1 MIWMYLKWNDAMK
14 TINRIFAVAFMAL
27 CTLAFNACI
36 EEAAPILPEDGTLVE
51 MTFEAS
57 VAETKA
63 AFDGKRINWE
73 VGDKVA
79 IYDGIAKREFTVQS
93 VKGGVA
99 SIKGPVAAEAT
110 EFYAVTPFSAAREAL
125 PGDGKIY
132 FNLPTEQVLASG
144 KDFDE
149 DAFVA
154 VGKVDGTRISFK
166 NVVSLLKINIP
177 ENITSVSLKGFNAEK
192 IAGAANAGL
201 DPMVAGGTEGS
212 VVLKPAGETF
222 AAGVHYIALLPS
234 TFTNGFKVVYANDN
248 NKISIK
254 KNTGNVVFPINDGFD
269 ITAYTTADKL
279 TTWIPNPLM
288 SEDDL
293 LYFVGN
299 QAAYAGEEAKLGQDI
314 ELTKQWTPVDLSGTL
329 DGQGYT
335 ISGLDVNVTGTTL
348 GAMCSI
354 SASASLKNVII
365 EGQINCSS
373 AKKGTPVG
381 LVGYLHG
388 MMYNVTNRTSVTAS
402 NTSDRLYVGGLA
414 GQIEKGRMINC
425 TNEGNVTLESSGGTT
440 TYVGGVAGVIYSS
453 TASGLISGC
462 VNKGKVTSN
471 SEKTNAIGGVLGVN
485 QGGEVVACVNKGT
498 VEVNSILS
506 DGGVGGVAGAVE
518 NHAGA
523 VAIIHQC
530 INDEKSV
537 INLNTTNAQAVG
549 GIVGKLDD
557 KTTAVEITEC
567 VNAADIA
574 VAVARSFT
582 YTSGYT
588 GYDGFYLGGI
598 VGRIKAENTSSIV
611 NKIYGCTN
619 SGDISA
625 TLSSDSGNTN
635 SVKVGGICGNTRG
648 PVILERNETS
658 DGTTISLE
666 NPKAY
671 NLLCSVGGIVGEA
684 GDLWDDVESVRLIL
698 NGNVNRSTVRSLVNS
713 TEAPAGGLIGY
724 AFAPVTSTGN
734 VNYGTVERLAT
745 DDCLPE
751 NYGNCFAG
759 GLVGMFRMATASE
772 NRYDFI
778 FEGDKTLGTV
788 KSVGRAAMVFGGMR
802 SDSYASKIII
812 SNCTIG
818 GRLESPHSEY
828 ALDITEN
835 NWNEKNGLVD
845 GSYLWS
851 YVKKGNFTGLEV
863 NGCQYGD
870 VASNGGAEQL
880 TAWQHGYMDIHHIS
894 TGRGNC
900 TFMILPDGTTMMVDA
915 GDNGPAND
923 DGTKLDRVPNESL
936 TPAEWIVRYVTHF
949 TEEAGLPAKLDHM
962 LVSHFHYDHVG
973 VGTAEYPWS
982 PDGEYLMTGVSYVGS
997 TLEVD
1002 NFVDR
1007 AYPDYNFPYTGY
1019 FDKGVFRDYVMMDN
1033 YLKFLNSDYNRL
1045 NNISGFEVGASDQ
1058 FALKTPRNDFSIRN
1072 VYANGQLWTGSGVS
1086 SASIVPSE
1094 LTQSDLQGAEN
1105 QWSAVV
1111 NISYGDFDY
1120 HTGGDIN
1127 GTQLFDVEAEVA
1139 KRVGETDVF
1148 HCNHHAFDDSMHADV
1163 LLATHPQVFVVPAWE
1178 TGHPGEEALS
1188 RMINYGDIFA
1198 AASAAKD
1205 GMKANGHVVVRVYE
1219 GGSEFQIFVLNDRST
1234 DYEVIHKTEKYTSK

>member
-1 MIWMYLKWNDAMK
+1 MK

-36 EEAAPILPEDGTLVE
+36 EEAAPILPEDGNLVE

-79 IYDGIAKREFTVQS
+79 IYDGIAKREFIVQS

-234 TFTNGFKVVYANDN
+234 TFTKGFKVVYANDSN
-248 NKISIK
+248 EISIK
-254 KNTGNVVFPINDGFD
+254 KNTGNVAFPVNDGFD

-288 SEDDL
+288 DEEDL
-293 LYFVGN
+293 LYFVRN

-314 ELTKQWTPVDLSGTL
+314 ALTKPWTPVDLAGTL

-335 ISGLDVNVTGTTL
+335 ISGLTVNMTGGL

-354 SASASLKNVII
+354 NTGATLKNVTIDGNI
-365 EGQINCSS
+365 TYAANVENVP
-373 AKKGTPVG
+373 TG
-381 LVGYLHG
+381 LVGHLHG
-388 MMYNVTNRTSVTAS
+388 TMYNVTNRTTINAS
-402 NTSDRLYVGGLA
+402 SSANLLYLGGLA
-414 GQIEKGRMINC
+414 GWVHGNGKLLNC
-425 TNEGNVTLESSGGTT
+425 VNEGTLVLGAVNGFG
-440 TYVGGVAGVIYSS
+440 YVGGVAGVIYSS
-453 TASGLISGC
+453 SGAGFVQGC
-462 VNKGKVTSN
+462 
-471 SEKTNAIGGVLGVN
+471 I
-485 QGGEVVACVNKGT
+485 NKGT
-498 VEVNSILS
+498 VRSSAANTNGLGGIVGVQESGKTVSCVNEGTLEADMMRYS
-506 DGGVGGVAGAVE
+506 GTVGGIVGLVY
-518 NHAGA
+518 N
-523 VAIIHQC
+523 
-530 INDEKSV
+530 
-537 INLNTTNAQAVG
+537 NTTVGTVVNQCKNDGTIDVNATEFRAVG
-549 GIVGKLDD
+549 GIVGGVDVDNKYALMEIADCEN
-557 KTTAVEITEC
+557 KENISIVTA
-567 VNAADIA
+567 NAAG
-574 VAVARSFT
+574 S
-582 YTSGYT
+582 SGL
-588 GYDGFYLGGI
+588 DGFYLGGI
-598 VGRIKAENTSSIV
+598 LGSFNASNDSEVKNTV
-611 NKIYGCTN
+611 RKCVN
-619 SGDISA
+619 SGNVSLTTSGSNNSA
-625 TLSSDSGNTN
+625 
-635 SVKVGGICGNTRG
+635 KVGGICGNTRG
-648 PVILERNETS
+648 PVVIEANENAAQTLKLES
-658 DGTTISLE
+658 SSAA
-666 NPKAY
+666 K
-671 NLLCSVGGIVGEA
+671 LLCSAGGIIGEA
-684 GDLWDDVESVRLIL
+684 GDPWVGEETIL
-698 NGNVNRSTVRSLVNS
+698 TLSGNVNRASVLSKTNNVE
-713 TEAPAGGLIGY
+713 TPAGGLVGY
-724 AFAPVTSTGN
+724 LFGSVTSSDNKNFGN
-734 VNYGTVERLAT
+734 IERSAYDGTSPSVE
-745 DDCLPE
+745 
-751 NYGNCFAG
+751 NCFAG
-759 GLVGMFRMATASE
+759 GLVGLMSLSSE
-772 NRYDFI
+772 SKLPAYFDADMTI
-778 FEGDKTLGTV
+778 GDV
-788 KSVGRAAMVFGGMR
+788 KSVGRAGMLFGGVR
-802 SDSYASKIII
+802 SSSYADLKFPDCVVS
-812 SNCTIG
+812 
-818 GRLESPHSEY
+818 GRLVSPKSGY
-828 ALDITEN
+828 DLDITSEN
-835 NWNEKNGLVD
+835 YKSNTNLTD
-845 GSYLWS
+845 GCYLWS
-851 YVKKGNFTGLEV
+851 YIPAGKCGLNV
-863 NGCQYGD
+863 DTVGYGEA
-870 VASNGGAEQL
+870 VSNVGTERL
-880 TAWQHGYMDIHHIS
+880 SAWQQGYMDIHHIS

-923 DGTKLDRVPNESL
+923 DGSKLSRVPDESL

-949 TEEAGLPAKLDHM
+949 MDEAGLPVKLDHM

-973 VGTAEYPWS
+973 VGDNNYPWS
-982 PDGEYLMTGVSYVGS
+982 PDRKYLMTGVPYVGS

-1007 AYPDYNFPYTGY
+1007 AYPDYDFPYTGY
-1019 FDKGVFRDYVMMDN
+1019 FDKGLFRDYVMMDN
-1033 YLKFLNSDYNRL
+1033 YLKFLESDYNRL
-1045 NNISGFEVGASDQ
+1045 NRISGFEVGASDQ

-1094 LTQSDLQGAEN
+1094 LTQSELQGAEN

-1127 GTQLFDVEAEVA
+1127 GTELFDAEAEVA

-1148 HCNHHAFDDSMHADV
+1148 HCNHHACDDSMHADV
-1163 LLATHPQVFVVPAWE
+1163 LLSTYPQVFVVPAWE
-1178 TGHPGEEALS
+1178 TGHPGKEALS
-1188 RMINYGDIFA
+1188 RMKIYGDVFA
-1198 AASAAKD
+1198 AGPVTNESLKS
-1205 GMKANGHVVVRVYE
+1205 GHVVVRVYE
-1219 GGSEFQIFVLNDRST
+1219 GGSTFQVFVLDDEST
-1234 DYEVIHKTEKYTSK
+1234 DYRIVYQSGVYTSAQ

>member
-36 EEAAPILPEDGTLVE
+36 EEAAPILPEDGALVE

-201 DPMVAGGTEGS
+201 DPKVAGGTEGS

-234 TFTNGFKVVYANDN
+234 TFTKGFKVVYANDSN
-248 NKISIK
+248 EISIK
-254 KNTGNVVFPINDGFD
+254 KNTGNVAFPINDGFD

-288 SEDDL
+288 DEEDL

-299 QAAYAGEEAKLGQDI
+299 QADYAGEEAKLGQDI
-314 ELTKQWTPVDLSGTL
+314 ALTKPWTPVDLSGTL

-335 ISGLDVNVTGTTL
+335 ISGLNVNTGNGGLFVTVKE
-348 GAMCSI
+348 AAI
-354 SASASLKNVII
+354 LKNLTVV
-365 EGQINCSS
+365 GTINSVATTHPS
-373 AKKGTPVG
+373 NVG

-388 MMYNVTNRTSVTAS
+388 LLYDVVNQTNITAS
-402 NTSDRLYVGGLA
+402 SAKGRVYLGGLA
-414 GQIEKGRMINC
+414 GIVKEGGVMIDCENA
-425 TNEGNVTLESSGGTT
+425 GSVTLNSSSNLGE
-440 TYVGGVAGVIYSS
+440 VGGLVGVLYDGTVQGCVNSGTVTSS
-453 TASGLISGC
+453 AEATKLNSLGGIVGYHQGGVLESC
-462 VNKGKVTSN
+462 VNKGNIVVNAGTSD
-471 SEKTNAIGGVLGVN
+471 T
-485 QGGEVVACVNKGT
+485 
-498 VEVNSILS
+498 
-506 DGGVGGVAGAVE
+506 GVGGVAGYFQNYLSFIAS
-518 NHAGA
+518 
-523 VAIIHQC
+523 IHEC
-530 INDEKSV
+530 VNEGKMEINFSS
-537 INLNTTNAQAVG
+537 ARAVG
-549 GIVGKLDD
+549 GLVGVFKDGGGSSP
-557 KTTAVEITEC
+557 TAAEITEC
-567 VNAADIA
+567 VNRTDIS
-574 VAVARSFT
+574 VAVSKAAGS
-582 YTSGYT
+582 YSDGAT
-588 GYDGFYLGGI
+588 GHDGFYLGGV
-598 VGRIKAENTSSIV
+598 VGSIMAANSSEIV
-611 NKIYGCTN
+611 NKITAN
-619 SGDISA
+619 SNLGNISA
-625 TLSSDSGNTN
+625 TLASSAVGVQ

-648 PVILERNETS
+648 PIVLINNENKAESVT
-658 DGTTISLE
+658 LE
-666 NPKAY
+666 NSQANY
-671 NLLCSVGGIVGEA
+671 ILCAAGGIVGEY
-684 GDLWDDVESVRLIL
+684 GDPWTHENSTPAQLQ
-698 NGNVNRSTVRSLVNS
+698 GNVNRAYVLSKTNAQ
-713 TEAPAGGLIGY
+713 ECPAGGIIGY
-724 AFAPVTSTGN
+724 VFDPVTLVGN
-734 VNYGTVERLAT
+734 KNFGDVERALTEGASPALEWCFSGGIVGLFSMSQAAKLIAT
-745 DDCLPE
+745 FD
-751 NYGNCFAG
+751 
-759 GLVGMFRMATASE
+759 
-772 NRYDFI
+772 
-778 FEGDKTLGTV
+778 GDMSFGTIR
-788 KSVGRAAMVFGGMR
+788 SAGRAGIIFGGMR
-802 SDSYASKIII
+802 SNTQATFTLT
-812 SNCTIG
+812 NCGVG
-818 GRLESPHSEY
+818 GRLVTQMPVCDVVMNE
-828 ALDITEN
+828 EN
-835 NWNEKNGLVD
+835 WD
-845 GSYLWS
+845 DMTGSVEGGYLCG
-851 YVKKGNFTGLEV
+851 YLLKGKYTLTLPGST
-863 NGCQYGD
+863 YGD
-870 VASNGGAEQL
+870 AASHSGAEQL
-880 TAWQHGYMDIHHIS
+880 TAWQQGYMDIHHIS

-923 DGTKLDRVPNESL
+923 GTKLDRVPNESL

-949 TEEAGLPAKLDHM
+949 TEKAGLPAKLDHM

-1086 SASIVPSE
+1086 SESIMPSG

-1127 GTQLFDVEAEVA
+1127 GTQPFDVEAKVA
-1139 KRVGETDVF
+1139 ARIGETDVF
-1148 HCNHHAFDDSMHADV
+1148 HCNHHACDDSMHENA
-1163 LLATHPQVFVVPAWE
+1163 LRATSPQVFVVPAWE
-1178 TGHPGEEALS
+1178 KDAHPGDDALA
-1188 RMINYGDIFA
+1188 RMKDYGDIFA
-1198 AASAAKD
+1198 AAPAKKD
-1205 GMKANGHVVVRVYE
+1205 DMKANGHVVVRVYE

-1234 DYEVIHKTEKYTSK
+1234 DYEVLDKTEKYTSK

>member
-1 MIWMYLKWNDAMK
+1 MK

-27 CTLAFNACI
+27 CMLAFNACI

-177 ENITSVSLKGFNAEK
+177 DNITSVSLKGFNAEK

-201 DPMVAGGTEGS
+201 DPKVAGGTEGS
-212 VVLKPAGETF
+212 VVLKPAGKTF

-234 TFTNGFKVVYANDN
+234 TFTKGFKVVYANDSN
-248 NKISIK
+248 EISIK
-254 KNTGNVVFPINDGFD
+254 KNTGNVAFPINDGFD

-288 SEDDL
+288 DEEDL

-314 ELTKQWTPVDLSGTL
+314 ALTKQWTPVDLSGTL

-335 ISGLDVNVTGTTL
+335 ISGLTVNMTGGL

-354 SASASLKNVII
+354 NTGATLKNVTVDGDITYAANA
-365 EGQINCSS
+365 ENVP
-373 AKKGTPVG
+373 TG
-381 LVGYLHG
+381 LVGHLHG
-388 MMYNVTNRTSVTAS
+388 TMYNVTNRTTINAS
-402 NTSDRLYVGGLA
+402 SSANLLYLGGLA
-414 GQIEKGRMINC
+414 GWVHGNGKLLNC
-425 TNEGNVTLESSGGTT
+425 VNEGTLVLGAVNGSG
-440 TYVGGVAGVIYSS
+440 YVGGVAGVIYSD
-453 TASGLISGC
+453 SGTGLVQGC
-462 VNKGKVTSN
+462 VNKGVIKSSATS
-471 SEKTNAIGGVLGVN
+471 TGGLGGIVGV
-485 QGGEVVACVNKGT
+485 QESGMMVGCVNKGN
-498 VEVNSILS
+498 VVADAVRSS
-506 DGGVGGVAGAVE
+506 CGVGGVVGQVYNCA
-518 NHAGA
+518 NF
-523 VAIIHQC
+523 VAKIHQC
-530 INDEKSV
+530 INEGTMA
-537 INLNTTNAQAVG
+537 INTSNQTATGGVVGLLYDNAAS
-549 GIVGKLDD
+549 
-557 KTTAVEITEC
+557 VEITEC
-567 VNAADIA
+567 VNNSNLSVEVVKRRGA
-574 VAVARSFT
+574 
-582 YTSGYT
+582 SGM
-588 GYDGFYLGGI
+588 DGFYLGGI
-598 VGRIKAENTSSIV
+598 VGGINAANTSK
-611 NKIYGCTN
+611 NAN
-619 SGDISA
+619 LISSCRNLA
-625 TLSSDSGNTN
+625 TVSAVPASSPGTSNA
-635 SVKVGGICGNTRG
+635 VKVGGICGNTRG
-648 PVILERNETS
+648 LVTLQNNENAGNVT
-658 DGTTISLE
+658 LE
-666 NPKAY
+666 NTQADGSF
-671 NLLCSVGGIVGEA
+671 CSIGGIVGEL
-684 GDLWDDVESVRLIL
+684 GDPWNNEDVNVSV
-698 NGNVNRSTVRSLVNS
+698 
-713 TEAPAGGLIGY
+713 
-724 AFAPVTSTGN
+724 TGN
-734 VNYGTVERLAT
+734 VNKASVLSKTNTNYSAAGGIVGCAFTPVTFNNNKNTGTIERDVINVTSQEVLAACFSGGVVGLFWLSDAGRLNATFTNDMNFGTVRSA
-745 DDCLPE
+745 
-751 NYGNCFAG
+751 
-759 GLVGMFRMATASE
+759 
-772 NRYDFI
+772 
-778 FEGDKTLGTV
+778 
-788 KSVGRAAMVFGGMR
+788 GRAGILFGGMY
-802 SDSYASKIII
+802 SKSYAQFAM
-812 SNCTIG
+812 NDCVIG
-818 GRLESPHSEY
+818 GHLTCGYSGY
-828 ALDITEN
+828 DLDMTAD
-835 NWNEKNGLVD
+835 NWDDKNGTKD
-845 GSYLWS
+845 GGYIWGYLAS
-851 YVKKGNFTGLEV
+851 GRYGLEPFTPK
-863 NGCQYGD
+863 YGEA
-870 VASNGGAEQL
+870 ASYSGEETL
-880 TAWQHGYMDIHHIS
+880 SAWQQGYMDIHHIS

-949 TEEAGLPAKLDHM
+949 TEKAGLPAKLNHM

-982 PDGEYLMTGVSYVGS
+982 LDGEYLMTGVSYVGS

-1033 YLKFLNSDYNRL
+1033 YLKFLKSDYNRL
-1045 NNISGFEVGASDQ
+1045 NNISGFEVGSSGQ
-1058 FALKTPRNDFSIRN
+1058 FALKNPRSDFAIRN
-1072 VYANGQLWTGSGVS
+1072 VYANGLLWTGSGVS

-1094 LTQSDLQGAEN
+1094 LTQSDLQSAEN

-1127 GTQLFDVEAEVA
+1127 GTELFDAEREVA
-1139 KRVGETDVF
+1139 ARIGETDVF
-1148 HCNHHAFDDSMHADV
+1148 HCNHHACDDAMRGDA
-1163 LLATHPQVFVVPAWE
+1163 LLLTCPQAFVVPAWE
-1178 TGHPGEEALS
+1178 NDSHPEDAALS
-1188 RMINYGDIFA
+1188 RMKSYGKVFMA
-1198 AASAAKD
+1198 APATKEGVES
-1205 GMKANGHVVVRVYE
+1205 NGHVVVRVYE

-1234 DYEVIHKTEKYTSK
+1234 DYEVIHKTDKYTSK

>member
-1 MIWMYLKWNDAMK
+1 MIWIYLKWNDAMK

-36 EEAAPILPEDGTLVE
+36 EEAAPILPEYEGDLVE

-132 FNLPTEQVLASG
+132 FNLPTEQVLALG

-154 VGKVDGTRISFK
+154 VGKVDGTRISFN
-166 NVVSLLKINIP
+166 NVVSLLKIYIP

-201 DPMVAGGTEGS
+201 DPKVAGGTEGS

-234 TFTNGFKVVYANDN
+234 TFKNGFKVVYANDN

-299 QAAYAGEEAKLGQDI
+299 QAVYAGEEAKLGQNI
-314 ELTKQWTPVDLSGTL
+314 QLTKQWTPVDLTGTL

-335 ISGLDVNVTGTTL
+335 ISGLDVNMTGGL
-348 GAMCSI
+348 GAMCSVEEGATLMNVAVEGTI
-354 SASASLKNVII
+354 TYAAKAKN
-365 EGQINCSS
+365 SP
-373 AKKGTPVG
+373 AG
-381 LVGYLHG
+381 LVGNLHG
-388 MMYNVTNRTSVTAS
+388 TMYNVTNRTTINAS
-402 NTSDRLYVGGLA
+402 SSADLLYLGGLA
-414 GQIEKGRMINC
+414 GWVHGNGKLINC
-425 TNEGNVTLESSGGTT
+425 VNEGTLVLGTVTGSG
-440 TYVGGVAGVIYSS
+440 YVGGVAGVIYSD
-453 TASGLISGC
+453 SGAGL
-462 VNKGKVTSN
+462 V
-471 SEKTNAIGGVLGVN
+471 
-485 QGGEVVACVNKGT
+485 QDCVNKGT
-498 VEVNSILS
+498 VKSSATSTGGLGGIVGVQESGMTVGCVNKGNVVADAVRST
-506 DGGVGGVAGAVE
+506 GG
-518 NHAGA
+518 
-523 VAIIHQC
+523 
-530 INDEKSV
+530 
-537 INLNTTNAQAVG
+537 VG
-549 GIVGKLDD
+549 GIVGQVYNCAGVVTKVHQCDNEGTMTINTSNQMATGGIVGLLSDN
-557 KTTAVEITEC
+557 KAAVEVTEC
-567 VNAADIA
+567 ENASDIT
-574 VAVARSFT
+574 VAVVKKRGS
-582 YTSGYT
+582 SGM
-588 GYDGFYLGGI
+588 DGFYLGGI
-598 VGRIKAENTSSIV
+598 VGGINAANTSTNA
-611 NKIYGCTN
+611 NKISSCRNLATV
-619 SGDISA
+619 SA
-625 TLSSDSGNTN
+625 VPASSPGTSNA
-635 SVKVGGICGNTRG
+635 VKVGGICGNTRG
-648 PVILERNETS
+648 LVTLQNNENAGNVT
-658 DGTTISLE
+658 LE
-666 NPKAY
+666 NTQADGSF
-671 NLLCSVGGIVGEA
+671 CSIGGIVGEL
-684 GDLWDDVESVRLIL
+684 GDPWNNEEVNVSV
-698 NGNVNRSTVRSLVNS
+698 
-713 TEAPAGGLIGY
+713 
-724 AFAPVTSTGN
+724 TGN
-734 VNYGTVERLAT
+734 VNKASVLSKTNTNYSAAGGIVGCAFTPVTFNNNKNTGTIERDVINVTSRDVLSACFSGGVVGLFWLSDAGRLNATFTNDMNFGTVRSA
-745 DDCLPE
+745 
-751 NYGNCFAG
+751 
-759 GLVGMFRMATASE
+759 
-772 NRYDFI
+772 
-778 FEGDKTLGTV
+778 
-788 KSVGRAAMVFGGMR
+788 GRAGILFGGMY
-802 SDSYASKIII
+802 SKSYAQFAM
-812 SNCTIG
+812 NDCVIG
-818 GRLESPHSEY
+818 GHLTCGYSGY
-828 ALDITEN
+828 DLDMTAD
-835 NWNEKNGLVD
+835 NWDDKNGTKD
-845 GSYLWS
+845 GGYIWGYLAS
-851 YVKKGNFTGLEV
+851 GRYGLEPFTPK
-863 NGCQYGD
+863 YGEA
-870 VASNGGAEQL
+870 ASYSGEETL
-880 TAWQHGYMDIHHIS
+880 SAWQHGYMDIHHIS

-1058 FALKTPRNDFSIRN
+1058 FALKNPRSDFSIRN

-1094 LTQSDLQGAEN
+1094 LTQSGLQGAEN

-1139 KRVGETDVF
+1139 KCVGETDVF
-1148 HCNHHAFDDSMHADV
+1148 HCNHHACDDSMHADV
-1163 LLATHPQVFVVPAWE
+1163 LSATHPQVFVVPAWE
-1178 TGHPGEEALS
+1178 TGHPGEEALP
-1188 RMINYGDIFA
+1188 RMINCGDVFA
-1198 AASAAKD
+1198 AAPAAKD

-1219 GGSEFQIFVLNDRST
+1219 GGSEFQIFVLDDRST

>member
-36 EEAAPILPEDGTLVE
+36 EEAVPILPEDGNLVE

-177 ENITSVSLKGFNAEK
+177 ENITSVSLKGFNAEE

-201 DPMVAGGTEGS
+201 DPKVAGGTEGS

-234 TFTNGFKVVYANDN
+234 TFTKGFKVVYANDSN
-248 NKISIK
+248 EISIK
-254 KNTGNVVFPINDGFD
+254 KNTGNVAFPINDGFD

-288 SEDDL
+288 DEEDL

-314 ELTKQWTPVDLSGTL
+314 ALTKQWTPVDLSGTL

-335 ISGLDVNVTGTTL
+335 ISGLTVNMTGGL

-354 SASASLKNVII
+354 NTGATLKNVTIDGDI
-365 EGQINCSS
+365 TYAANAENVP
-373 AKKGTPVG
+373 TG
-381 LVGYLHG
+381 LVGHLHG
-388 MMYNVTNRTSVTAS
+388 TMYNVTNRTTINAS
-402 NTSDRLYVGGLA
+402 SSANLLYLGGLA
-414 GQIEKGRMINC
+414 GWVHGNGKLLNC
-425 TNEGNVTLESSGGTT
+425 VNEGTLVLGAVNGFG
-440 TYVGGVAGVIYSS
+440 YIGGVAGVIYSS
-453 TASGLISGC
+453 SGAGFVQGC
-462 VNKGKVTSN
+462 
-471 SEKTNAIGGVLGVN
+471 I
-485 QGGEVVACVNKGT
+485 NKGT
-498 VEVNSILS
+498 VRSSAANTNGLGGIVGVQESGKTVSCVNEGTLVADMMRYS
-506 DGGVGGVAGAVE
+506 GTVGGIVGLVY
-518 NHAGA
+518 N
-523 VAIIHQC
+523 
-530 INDEKSV
+530 
-537 INLNTTNAQAVG
+537 NTTLETYVNQCENNGTIDISATEFRAVG
-549 GIVGKLDD
+549 GIVGGIDVGNEFAL
-557 KTTAVEITEC
+557 AEISEC
-567 VNAADIA
+567 VNKENIS
-574 VAVARSFT
+574 VA
-582 YTSGYT
+582 TSNASGSS
-588 GYDGFYLGGI
+588 GLDGFYLGGI
-598 VGRIKAENTSSIV
+598 LGSFNASNDSAVKNIV
-611 NKIYGCTN
+611 RKCVN
-619 SGDISA
+619 SGNISL
-625 TLSSDSGNTN
+625 TTSGSNN
-635 SVKVGGICGNTRG
+635 SAKLGGICGNTRG
-648 PVILERNETS
+648 PVVIEENENAAQTLKLES
-658 DGTTISLE
+658 ASAA
-666 NPKAY
+666 KM
-671 NLLCSVGGIVGEA
+671 LCSAGGIIGEA
-684 GDLWDDVESVRLIL
+684 GDPWNQETTLITLAKNINSADVLSKT
-698 NGNVNRSTVRSLVNS
+698 NN
-713 TEAPAGGLIGY
+713 TETPAGGLIGY
-724 AFAPVTSTGN
+724 LYCPLISSG
-734 VNYGTVERLAT
+734 
-745 DDCLPE
+745 DK
-751 NYGNCFAG
+751 NYGNIERAATDGSSPKAAECNAG
-759 GLVGMFRMATASE
+759 GLVGLICASSTNIIDKTADVS
-772 NRYDFI
+772 FI
-778 FEGDKTLGTV
+778 EDMTFGDVKSNGRAGIFFGSMRGNSYVEFELSNCVFEGRLTTGYPERDVEMDATNWKAFNGT
-788 KSVGRAAMVFGGMR
+788 ADGG
-802 SDSYASKIII
+802 
-812 SNCTIG
+812 
-818 GRLESPHSEY
+818 
-828 ALDITEN
+828 
-835 NWNEKNGLVD
+835 
-845 GSYLWS
+845 YLWGFLKKASPEQYKFLVYTPIFGNASS
-851 YVKKGNFTGLEV
+851 YTG
-863 NGCQYGD
+863 
-870 VASNGGAEQL
+870 SEQL

-949 TEEAGLPAKLDHM
+949 TEKAGLPAKLDHM

-1033 YLKFLNSDYNRL
+1033 YLKFLKNDYNRL
-1045 NNISGFEVGASDQ
+1045 NNISGFEVGSSGQ
-1058 FALKTPRNDFSIRN
+1058 FALKNPRSDFAIRN
-1072 VYANGQLWTGSGVS
+1072 VYANGLLWTGSGVS
-1086 SASIVPSE
+1086 SASIVPSG
-1094 LTQSDLQGAEN
+1094 LTQSDLQSAEN

-1127 GTQLFDVEAEVA
+1127 GTELFDAEREVA
-1139 KRVGETDVF
+1139 ARIGETDVF
-1148 HCNHHAFDDSMHADV
+1148 HCNHHACDDAMRGDA
-1163 LLATHPQVFVVPAWE
+1163 LLLTCPQAFVVPAWE
-1178 TGHPGEEALS
+1178 NDSHPEDAALS
-1188 RMINYGDIFA
+1188 RMKSYGKVFMA
-1198 AASAAKD
+1198 APATKEGVES
-1205 GMKANGHVVVRVYE
+1205 NGHVVVRVYE

-1234 DYEVIHKTEKYTSK
+1234 DYEVIHKTDKYTSK

>member
-36 EEAAPILPEDGTLVE
+36 EEAAPILPEDGNLVE

-201 DPMVAGGTEGS
+201 DPKVAGGTEGS

-234 TFTNGFKVVYANDN
+234 TFTKGFKVVYANDSN
-248 NKISIK
+248 EISIK
-254 KNTGNVVFPINDGFD
+254 KNTGNVAFPINDGFD
-269 ITAYTTADKL
+269 ITAHTTADKL

-288 SEDDL
+288 DEEDL

-299 QAAYAGEEAKLGQDI
+299 QADYAGEEAKLGQDI
-314 ELTKQWTPVDLSGTL
+314 ALTKPWTPVDLSGTL

-335 ISGLDVNVTGTTL
+335 ISGLNVNTGNGGLFVTVKE
-348 GAMCSI
+348 AAI
-354 SASASLKNVII
+354 LKNLTVV
-365 EGQINCSS
+365 GTINSVATTHPS
-373 AKKGTPVG
+373 NVG

-388 MMYNVTNRTSVTAS
+388 LLYDVVNQTNITAS
-402 NTSDRLYVGGLA
+402 SAKGRVYLGGLA
-414 GQIEKGRMINC
+414 GIVKEGGVMIDCENA
-425 TNEGNVTLESSGGTT
+425 GSVTLNSSSNLGE
-440 TYVGGVAGVIYSS
+440 VGGLVGVLYDGTVQGGVNSGTVTSS
-453 TASGLISGC
+453 AEATKLNSLGGIVGYHQGGVLESC
-462 VNKGKVTSN
+462 VNKGNIVVNAGTSD
-471 SEKTNAIGGVLGVN
+471 T
-485 QGGEVVACVNKGT
+485 
-498 VEVNSILS
+498 
-506 DGGVGGVAGAVE
+506 GVGGVAGYYQNYLSFIAS
-518 NHAGA
+518 
-523 VAIIHQC
+523 IHEC
-530 INDEKSV
+530 VNEGKMEINFSS
-537 INLNTTNAQAVG
+537 ARAVG
-549 GIVGKLDD
+549 GLVGVFKDGD
-557 KTTAVEITEC
+557 GSSPTAAEITEC
-567 VNAADIA
+567 MNRTDIS
-574 VAVARSFT
+574 VAVSKAAGS
-582 YTSGYT
+582 YPEGAT
-588 GYDGFYLGGI
+588 GHDGFYLGGV
-598 VGRIKAENTSSIV
+598 VGSIMAANSSEIV
-611 NKIYGCTN
+611 NKITAN
-619 SGDISA
+619 SNLGNISA
-625 TLSSDSGNTN
+625 TLASSAVGTQ

-648 PVILERNETS
+648 PIVLINNENKAESVT
-658 DGTTISLE
+658 LE
-666 NPKAY
+666 NSQADY
-671 NLLCSVGGIVGEA
+671 ILCAAGGIVGEY
-684 GDLWDDVESVRLIL
+684 GDPWTHENSTPAQLQ
-698 NGNVNRSTVRSLVNS
+698 GNVNRAYVLSKTNAQ
-713 TEAPAGGLIGY
+713 ECPAGGIIGY
-724 AFAPVTSTGN
+724 VFDPVTLVGN
-734 VNYGTVERLAT
+734 KNFGDVERALTEGASPALEWCFSGGIVGLFSMSKAAKLIAT
-745 DDCLPE
+745 FD
-751 NYGNCFAG
+751 
-759 GLVGMFRMATASE
+759 
-772 NRYDFI
+772 
-778 FEGDKTLGTV
+778 GDMSFGTIR
-788 KSVGRAAMVFGGMR
+788 SAGRAGIIFGGMR
-802 SDSYASKIII
+802 SETQATFTLT
-812 SNCTIG
+812 NCGVG
-818 GRLESPHSEY
+818 GRLVTQMPVCDVVMNEENWDDRTGSVEGGYLWGYLLKGKY
-828 ALDITEN
+828 ALT
-835 NWNEKNGLVD
+835 LP
-845 GSYLWS
+845 GS
-851 YVKKGNFTGLEV
+851 T
-863 NGCQYGD
+863 YGD
-870 VASNGGAEQL
+870 AASHSGAEQL
-880 TAWQHGYMDIHHIS
+880 TAWQQGYMDIHHIS

-949 TEEAGLPAKLDHM
+949 TEKAGLPAKLDHM

-1033 YLKFLNSDYNRL
+1033 YFKFLKSDYNRL

-1086 SASIVPSE
+1086 YASIVPSE
-1094 LTQSDLQGAEN
+1094 RTQSNLQGAEN

-1127 GTQLFDVEAEVA
+1127 GTELFDAEREVA
-1139 KRVGETDVF
+1139 ARIGETDVF
-1148 HCNHHAFDDSMHADV
+1148 HCNHHACDDAMRGDV
-1163 LLATHPQVFVVPAWE
+1163 LLATRPQVFVVPAWE
-1178 TGHPGEEALS
+1178 TGHPGEKALS
-1188 RMINYGDIFA
+1188 RMINYGDVFA
-1198 AASAAKD
+1198 AAPAAKD